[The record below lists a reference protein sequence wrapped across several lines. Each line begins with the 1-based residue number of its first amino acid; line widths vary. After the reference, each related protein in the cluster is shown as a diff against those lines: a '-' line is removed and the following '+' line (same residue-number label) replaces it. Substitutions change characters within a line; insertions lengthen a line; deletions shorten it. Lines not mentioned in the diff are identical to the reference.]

1 MIAAGPLGALQLET
15 YAITSRAMVPGG
27 DVAARVEALL
37 AAGVSMVQIR
47 EKDLP
52 ARALHRLCARIAAAA
67 PRDRV
72 LVNDRADIALACGIG
87 VHLGVASL
95 PVRAVRR
102 LAPRARIG
110 ASTHTLDEARRAED
124 EGADFL
130 VFGPV
135 FATDSKRGFG
145 PPRGVGEL
153 LQVVARARV
162 PVFALGGIDAGGA
175 AVLFDAGIHRIAGIS
190 LFMRGD
196 VATTMRRLARR
207 HATARYTSPSGVFP
221 LSPERESTWP

>member
-1 MIAAGPLGALQLET
+1 MP
-15 YAITSRAMVPGG
+15 TSRSRAASASISAWRRCRCARSGG
-27 DVAARVEALL
+27 SRRAADRRVDAHPRRGAARR
-37 AAGVSMVQIR
+37 GR
-47 EKDLP
+47 
-52 ARALHRLCARIAAAA
+52 
-67 PRDRV
+67 
-72 LVNDRADIALACGIG
+72 
-87 VHLGVASL
+87 
-95 PVRAVRR
+95 
-102 LAPRARIG
+102 
-110 ASTHTLDEARRAED
+110 
-124 EGADFL
+124 GADFL

-135 FATDSKRGFG
+135 FATDSKRRFG